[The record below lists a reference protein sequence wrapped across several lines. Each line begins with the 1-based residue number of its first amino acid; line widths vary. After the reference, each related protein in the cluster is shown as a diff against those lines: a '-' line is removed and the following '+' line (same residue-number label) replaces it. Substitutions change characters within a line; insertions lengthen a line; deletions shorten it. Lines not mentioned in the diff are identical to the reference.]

1 MVVVCRSI
9 LYAHPKCD
17 VPPLNHRVHYTI
29 IVLPFVPNHKMDRE
43 LVLEKHLLSRSY
55 ASNAQ
60 IKTLL
65 DERYSMKG
73 GQRPFLALTPADELG
88 PAQPRERSGF
98 WKLGDAKPSKER
110 KTNTRH
116 EMKVYIKNTLQRQD
130 KIVKKAKAHM
140 KTHSLTFDPEPWLRR
155 YQIPQYKLYQQLNQ
169 IWRSYI
175 QDLVVGDQR
184 NPNLN
189 MVLPKLSTADYN
201 GCELTVLESRN
212 RNLVGIRGIVLYDA
226 QHSFIVVVPQKTE
239 SKTTLS
245 AAEMVGGI
253 RILPKKATLFGFEV
267 DTGDGIVEFTI
278 LGTRFELRSVDRSA
292 KKFKSHNVEDIY

>member
-1 MVVVCRSI
+1 
-9 LYAHPKCD
+9 
-17 VPPLNHRVHYTI
+17 
-29 IVLPFVPNHKMDRE
+29 MDRD

-55 ASNAQ
+55 TSNAQ
-60 IKTLL
+60 IRTLL
-65 DERYSMKG
+65 DERYSLKG
-73 GQRPFLALTPADELG
+73 GQKPYLSLTYAEEPA
-88 PAQPRERSGF
+88 PP
-98 WKLGDAKPSKER
+98 KPQEKSEFMTVGEEKPTKER
-110 KTNTRH
+110 KISTRQ
-116 EMKVYIKNTLQRQD
+116 EMKLYIKKTLQNQV
-130 KIVKKAKAHM
+130 KIVKKAKIHM
-140 KTHSLTFDPEPWLRR
+140 KTHTLIFDPEPWLRHYR
-155 YQIPQYKLYQQLNQ
+155 IPQYKTYQQLNQ
-169 IWRSYI
+169 LWRSYI
-175 QDLVVGDQR
+175 QDLLVGDQR

-239 SKTTLS
+239 SEATLS
-245 AAEMVGGI
+245 AAEIVGGI

-267 DTGDGIVEFTI
+267 DTGEGIVEFTI